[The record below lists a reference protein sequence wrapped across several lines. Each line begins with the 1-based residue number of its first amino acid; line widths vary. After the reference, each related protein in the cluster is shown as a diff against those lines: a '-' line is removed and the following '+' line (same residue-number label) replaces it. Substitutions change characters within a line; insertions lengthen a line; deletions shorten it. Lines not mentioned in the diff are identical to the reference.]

1 MNDMGGRCPAVE
13 PGFCVEAWLCKNCGR
28 QFGCTKRKTN
38 ESRPLRNK
46 NCFRCKHLVAVTMGV
61 ACGIKKDR

>member
-1 MNDMGGRCPAVE
+1 MTDIGGRCPAI
-13 PGFCVEAWLCKNCGR
+13 PGFCSEAWLCRNCGR

-46 NCFRCKHLVAVTMGV
+46 NCFRCKYLKAATMSV
-61 ACGIKKDR
+61 VCGKEN

>member
-1 MNDMGGRCPAVE
+1 MTDMGGRCPAVE
-13 PGFCVEAWLCKNCGR
+13 PGFCTEAWLCKNCGR
-28 QFGCTKRKTN
+28 QFGCAKRKTN

-46 NCFRCKHLVAVTMGV
+46 KCFRCKHLVAVTMGV

>member
-1 MNDMGGRCPAVE
+1 MTDIGGRCPAI
-13 PGFCVEAWLCKNCGR
+13 PGFCVEAWLCKNCGKA
-28 QFGCTKRKTN
+28 FGCTKRKTN

-46 NCFRCKHLVAVTMGV
+46 KCFRCKHLVAVTMGV

>member
-1 MNDMGGRCPAVE
+1 MTDLGGRCPAV
-13 PGFCVEAWLCKNCGR
+13 PGFCVEAWQCRNCGN
-28 QFGCTKRKTN
+28 QAGCSKRKIN

-46 NCFRCKHLVAVTMGV
+46 KCFRCKHLQAVTMGV

>member
-1 MNDMGGRCPAVE
+1 MTDIGGRCPAH
-13 PGFCVEAWLCKNCGR
+13 PGFCEEAWQCRNCDK
-28 QFGCTKRKTN
+28 QIGCSNRKTN

-46 NCFRCKHLVAVTMGV
+46 QCFRCKHLKAITMGV

>member
-1 MNDMGGRCPAVE
+1 MTDIGGRCPAI
-13 PGFCVEAWLCKNCGR
+13 PGFCTESWLCRNCGR

-46 NCFRCKHLVAVTMGV
+46 NCFRCKYLKAATMSV
-61 ACGIKKDR
+61 VCGKEN